1 MENNHEYI
9 ETFLKH
15 LPAELRPTE
24 VSEKIKEILRAGWRN
39 KWLAEDLA
47 KSISHGDYTNSR
59 NPVGMALF
67 RLEKVAQQKAPTK
80 KKDFKLPPL
89 IRKESLPLKMIGER
103 RDMLMAIANGLYE
116 TGEEAEEAMN
126 KLMESQR
133 ADLR

>member
-1 MENNHEYI
+1 MQENHEYI

-39 KWLAEDLA
+39 EWKAEDLA
-47 KSISHGDYTNSR
+47 KSISYGNYTNSH

-67 RLEKVAQQKAPTK
+67 RLEKIVQQKAPVK
-80 KKDFKLPPL
+80 QKDFKLPPL
-89 IRKESLPLKMIGER
+89 VRKETLPLKMISER
-103 RDMLMAIANGLYE
+103 RELLMLIANGMYE
-116 TGEEAEEAMN
+116 TAEEATAAMQ
-126 KLMESQR
+126 KLIEDQR